1 MSRRRHSPSTALR
14 FLSDLRLLPNVGR
27 RARKRGGSSYRVGA
41 SAGSRR
47 MRSSVPFWRRHRT
60 PLALGGVL
68 VALAAINLY
77 VLYYRSN
84 TSVPALMDLANNGR
98 RAALSPRLLGPP
110 GTPPV
115 PARPTR
121 KPRSALSLPD
131 FPRVVDV
138 HIKPAEPLSALLKS
152 QGIVGVTADELL
164 AALRPLQDP
173 GGPSPQQTLT
183 FFFESDDTLAA
194 VDYRL
199 TETSAYHLERVATG
213 SAERFVTHRLD
224 QPMLRSPQVVTVTLS
239 RDGDVAGAVS
249 AAGEQPAL
257 ASRLAEIFA
266 CEQPLHLEARA
277 GDRLRVLI
285 EKVTLGGSFYRYGR
299 LLAAELLPK
308 ARSTVEAGRSSSL
321 RAFLS
326 PSALVNQDNAGA
338 SAGAARHYFTESGES
353 LSRSLCRMPL
363 SLTRPGEASAS
374 NGRATSRPARP
385 ALHSDRARSAVDY
398 PAPLG
403 SAVFSAASGRVVFL
417 GPRTPG
423 GLTLVLAHAGG
434 SESTYQHLSRFA
446 KNLRIG
452 QTVRQRQIVGFVGQT
467 GPYPTG
473 PLGSAPHLHF
483 SLRVG
488 NKSVDPLRDRSPR
501 EAPLPAS
508 ARTAFNEYMATWLED
523 LSQPDSGQPAPS
535 ETRANLATP

>member
-27 RARKRGGSSYRVGA
+27 RARKRGGSSYRVGG

-138 HIKPAEPLSALLKS
+138 HLKPAEPLSALLKS

-224 QPMLRSPQVVTVTLS
+224 QPMLRSPQVVTVTLT

-308 ARSTVEAGRSSSL
+308 ARSTAEAGRSTSL

-326 PSALVNQDNAGA
+326 PSALANQDNAGA

-353 LSRSLCRMPL
+353 LTRSLCRMPL
-363 SLTRPGEASAS
+363 SLTRPGEVSAQ
-374 NGRATSRPARP
+374 NGRAAARPARP
-385 ALHSDRARSAVDY
+385 ALHSDRARAAVDY

-473 PLGSAPHLHF
+473 PLASAPHLHF

-488 NKSVDPLRDRSPR
+488 NKSVDPLRYRSPR

-508 ARTAFNEYMATWLED
+508 ARAAFNEHMATWLED

-535 ETRANLATP
+535 EARAALATP